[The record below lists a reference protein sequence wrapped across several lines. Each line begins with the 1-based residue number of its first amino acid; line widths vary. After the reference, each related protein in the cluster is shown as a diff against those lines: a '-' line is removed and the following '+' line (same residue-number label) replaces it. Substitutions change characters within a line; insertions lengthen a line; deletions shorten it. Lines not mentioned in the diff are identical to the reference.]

1 MPTMHTRRYAT
12 NAVMTA
18 LTAACA
24 FFAVTVLVLILGYIA
39 YRGIGALSFQFLVET
54 PKPVGEG
61 GGIGNAILGTLIL
74 LAMACVVGMP
84 FGIATGVYLAEYGAG
99 RFASLVRFLTDT
111 LTGIPSILVGVFVY
125 TIIVLPMK
133 QFSALAGGVA
143 LAVIMIPIVAR
154 TTEEMI
160 RLVPASLREG
170 ALALGAPQWRVTTGV
185 VLPRQQFSAMA
196 GGVALAVIMIPIV
209 ARTTEEMIRLVPA
222 SLREGA
228 LALGAPQWRVTT
240 EIVLPAAASGIV
252 TGAMLA
258 VARVS
263 GETAPLLFTAFG
275 SRFFNV
281 YLDQPMASLTVQIY
295 NYAISPYDEW
305 HAQAWAATLIL
316 MTLILVINI
325 TVRFFTRRK
334 I

>member
-12 NAVMTA
+12 NAVMTT

-24 FFAVTVLVLILGYIA
+24 FFAVAVLALILGYIA
-39 YRGIGALSFQFLVET
+39 YRGIGAISFQFLIET

-61 GGIGNAILGTLIL
+61 GGIGNAILGTLIML
-74 LAMACVVGMP
+74 GMACAVGMP

-99 RFASLVRFLTDT
+99 RFAALVRFLTDT

-133 QFSALAGGVA
+133 QFSAMAGGVA
-143 LAVIMIPIVAR
+143 LAMIMIPIVAR

-160 RLVPASLREG
+160 RLVPANLREG

-185 VLPRQQFSAMA
+185 VLP
-196 GGVALAVIMIPIV
+196 
-209 ARTTEEMIRLVPA
+209 
-222 SLREGA
+222 
-228 LALGAPQWRVTT
+228 
-240 EIVLPAAASGIV
+240 AAASGIV

-258 VARVS
+258 IARVS

-325 TVRFFTRRK
+325 AVRFFTRQK